1 MVREVAVTP
10 GGPTERGGE
19 NLAGPGLVFDRLR
32 RALEVRARDYGGV
45 LAVTVIDLEGG
56 LRLDVNGDVTLGCGS
71 CIKIPILM
79 TLMRRHAAGEIDLD
93 AFYPVTDAN
102 RAGGAGIL
110 PYLRPDLPLTG
121 RDLATLMIN
130 LSDNTATNACIDLA
144 GMENVQALI
153 ASMSPR
159 AALRRKMQDW
169 SAAAAG
175 IENVATSAAM
185 AEWLRRLWTG
195 EFGSRE
201 VSDACLR
208 VLRYPKDGLLNRAL
222 GSGAAIANKPGGLNG
237 GKSDV
242 GVVWQ
247 RRRPYVVSIMTAFV
261 FQRNG
266 TEEVVEV
273 ARLVHEHMAIL
284 DKYKPMGVP
293 HVEHFVR
300 EGRAPGSAL
309 EER

>member
-1 MVREVAVTP
+1 VTP
-10 GGPTERGGE
+10 PERRDERPAGGE
-19 NLAGPGLVFDRLR
+19 NLAGPAMIFDRLR
-32 RALEVRARDYGGV
+32 RTLEARAADYGGV

-56 LRLDVNGDVTLGCGS
+56 LRLDVNGDVVLGCGS

-79 TLMRRHAAGEIDLD
+79 TLMGRHAAGEIDLD
-93 AFYPVTDAN
+93 AVYPVTDAN
-102 RAGGAGIL
+102 RSGGAGIL

-130 LSDNTATNACIDLA
+130 LSDNTATNAGIDLA
-144 GMENVQALI
+144 GLENVQSLI
-153 ASMSPR
+153 ASMTPQ
-159 AALRRKMQDW
+159 AVLRRRMQDW

-175 IENVATSAAM
+175 VENVATSAAM
-185 AEWLRRLWTG
+185 AAWLRRLWAG
-195 EFGSRE
+195 AFHSRE

-222 GSGAAIANKPGGLNG
+222 GGGVAIANKPGGLNG

-242 GVVWQ
+242 GIVWQ
-247 RRRPYVVSIMTAFV
+247 TRRPYVVSIMTAFV

-266 TEEVVEV
+266 TEEVVDV

-293 HVEHFVR
+293 HLEHFVR
-300 EGRAPGSAL
+300 DGRAPGSSL
-309 EER
+309 EDR